1 MKSRSASVERRA
13 HFHDVRRNLQP
24 HVRRALRAEKA
35 VYALEQGAGRLSGPP
50 SGMGLSC
57 GQQKRSG
64 MMRAGDRPCRH

>member
-1 MKSRSASVERRA
+1 M
-13 HFHDVRRNLQP
+13 
-24 HVRRALRAEKA
+24 VRRALRAEKA

-64 MMRAGDRPCRH
+64 MIGLGIAHAGIK